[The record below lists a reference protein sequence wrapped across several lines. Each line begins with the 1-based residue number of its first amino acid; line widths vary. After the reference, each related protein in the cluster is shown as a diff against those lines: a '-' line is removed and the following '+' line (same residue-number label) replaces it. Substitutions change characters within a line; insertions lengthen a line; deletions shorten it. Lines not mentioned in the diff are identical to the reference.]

1 MNTYHVKFDCN
12 SAVGKMLGLPMGCV
26 HLRAAIEYQKK
37 GPTENYEH
45 GRVMENMLIVMAR
58 EMKKLRAEI
67 ASAEKRSCP
76 PLEIHVA
83 YMEVL
88 R

>member
-1 MNTYHVKFDCN
+1 LLSF
-12 SAVGKMLGLPMGCV
+12 PF
-26 HLRAAIEYQKK
+26 RAAIEYQKK

-76 PLEIHVA
+76 PLEIQVYDCA
-83 YMEVL
+83 RDYYICCVEFKLIMF
-88 R
+88 